1 MRQPVTGHQPPAP
14 LRTRLRSPA
23 RTAQQLL
30 LAAIV
35 VLVGTA
41 CGSTSATD
49 VPRTTL
55 GGPAEDGSRTGSEIR
70 MARATWPTG
79 HFQAAVYQ
87 QLLEELGYEV
97 TDPAEATRTPATFY
111 PALVQGRFD
120 LWANGWFP
128 LHEPFLEGERLTGQ
142 RYEEPIEP
150 VGVQVDD
157 GAVQGYL
164 VDRVTAEDL
173 GITSMEDLTRP
184 EVRDAFD
191 QDGDGRAELYGCE
204 EGWSCQ
210 VVIDAHLE
218 QLSWGPAARQVVGDH
233 DALMTEVQERVARGE
248 PTLFYTWTP
257 NWTTD
262 VLVPGEDVVWL
273 ESPALPDQDR
283 STAVDDLPGCAGADP
298 CELGWVVND
307 IRAVA
312 NSRFLEANPPVRTLL
327 EEVTIPLRD
336 ISDQNARMELAEE
349 YTEAD
354 LRADA
359 EAWIAANRTL
369 VDGWLERAQP

>member
-1 MRQPVTGHQPPAP
+1 MTTADLPDLRSALVRRRARALRPLLLIAALALFVTACAEPDPEVTGP
-14 LRTRLRSPA
+14 T
-23 RTAQQLL
+23 
-30 LAAIV
+30 V
-35 VLVGTA
+35 
-41 CGSTSATD
+41 
-49 VPRTTL
+49 
-55 GGPAEDGSRTGSEIR
+55 GGPAGDAGEVGGEIR
-70 MARATWPTG
+70 MARATWATG

-87 QLLEELGYEV
+87 QLLEELGYDV

-111 PALVQGRFD
+111 PALVQRQFD

-128 LHEPFLEGERLTGQ
+128 LHEPFLEGERFTGQ
-142 RYEEPIEP
+142 RYQEPIEP

-164 VDRVTAEDL
+164 IDRATAEALD
-173 GITSMEDLTRP
+173 ITSMEDLSRP

-204 EGWSCQ
+204 DGWGCHL
-210 VVIDAHLE
+210 VIEAHLE
-218 QLSWGPAARQVVGDH
+218 QLSWGSQAEQIVGDY
-233 DALMTEVQERVARGE
+233 DALMAEVLDRIVDGE

-257 NWTTD
+257 NWTTG

-283 STAVDDLPGCAGADP
+283 STSVTDLPGCAAADP
-298 CELGWVVND
+298 CQLGWVVND

-312 NSRFLEANPPVRTLL
+312 NTDFLEANPPVRTLL
-327 EEVTIPLRD
+327 EEVTIPLPD
-336 ISDQNARMELAEE
+336 IAAQNARMEAAEE
-349 YTEAD
+349 YTEED

-359 EAWIAANRTL
+359 EAWIAANRAA
-369 VDGWLERAQP
+369 VDGWLDRARP